1 MSKPI
6 YKINNLS
13 VVSRSIKILTIKSF
27 EIHRGTCY
35 VINGRVGSG
44 KSAFID
50 ILARQNLKYNGRVV
64 FEDDDLQEI
73 SKSEYNKNISYV
85 SQISKASWGTVNSYL
100 VKQIKKY
107 PHLKDHQK
115 LIDKRFKS
123 LNIESMLSKK
133 MRKLTPG
140 ELRLVHLLRGIISDT
155 KVLFV
160 DDFDMHLGSY
170 EIDKLS
176 KILYRKCNYDG
187 VTIIMSS
194 SNKEIIK
201 MLANI
206 TINMDFGRIKSVR
219 SKPKK
224 RFTKKSK

>member
-1 MSKPI
+1 MGKPI
-6 YKINNLS
+6 YKIKNLS
-13 VVSRSIKILTIKSF
+13 VTSSSIKILTIKSF
-27 EIHRGTCY
+27 EVHRGACY
-35 VINGRVGSG
+35 IINGRVGSG
-44 KSAFID
+44 KSTFID
-50 ILARQNLKYNGRVV
+50 ILARQYSKYDGQVI
-64 FEDDDLQEI
+64 FEDDDLATI
-73 SKSEYNKNISYV
+73 SKSEYNSNISYV
-85 SQISKASWGTVNSYL
+85 EQTSKASWGTVNSYL
-100 VKQIKKY
+100 NKQIGKY
-107 PHLKDHQK
+107 PHLRDHQK

-123 LNIESMLSKK
+123 LKIENMLSKK

-155 KVLFV
+155 KVLLI

-194 SNKEIIK
+194 NNKELIK

-224 RFTKKSK
+224 RFSKKK

>member
-1 MSKPI
+1 MGKPI
-6 YKINNLS
+6 YKIKNLS
-13 VVSRSIKILTIKSF
+13 VTSSSIKILTIKSF
-27 EIHRGTCY
+27 EVHRGACY
-35 VINGRVGSG
+35 IINGRVGSG
-44 KSAFID
+44 KSTFID
-50 ILARQNLKYNGRVV
+50 ILARQYSKYDGQVI
-64 FEDDDLQEI
+64 FEDDDLATI
-73 SKSEYNKNISYV
+73 SKSEYNSNISYV
-85 SQISKASWGTVNSYL
+85 EQTSKASWGTVNSYL
-100 VKQIKKY
+100 NKQIGKY
-107 PHLKDHQK
+107 PHLRDHQK

-123 LNIESMLSKK
+123 LKIENMLSKK

-155 KVLFV
+155 KVLFI

-194 SNKEIIK
+194 NNKEVIK

-224 RFTKKSK
+224 RFSKKK